1 MNITTTLAWLI
12 TAHFIQGLIG
22 LPIDRELL
30 RVKRKGGGEFDNG
43 EELINK
49 VRRSQDDKETEIRHK
64 RRFFAID
71 TTERESQES
80 YKTKMEARSSRSSRE
95 DNDITAKRPE
105 RFRLRIHKRSHDE
118 SSLIKGD
125 TISGSGQ
132 QPEPGTSGS
141 GLWSGPLQHSKR
153 DDKRSMSSNSLDSL
167 IATLRAISSLAPED
181 NDNSDKEIESS
192 ESGLWLKPDNAID
205 DKLPQFFNEEASS
218 GSGEDAEKAL
228 NMLSETAQ
236 MELSKNGD
244 EVSSGLAV
252 SEPKVSSEEDK
263 PDNGGKLFRRDVKSD
278 SLADDLVAA
287 AGNDDKSDNS
297 EQEDHLSSSSGSG
310 NEKQEAEDEMSQ
322 QPDEDKIKE
331 QPDIKTTRTLADALL
346 PNAFFRVKRSSQ
358 EDAMLLS
365 ESNLGENDALVS
377 NSLVARFYRDQDAL
391 ADAPDITEASVA
403 SLPSETE
410 AVSSLD
416 KKVKPVKRESYY
428 DHSGDFSEPRVV
440 YTREITEARDPII
453 ERPAVY
459 SQSTDESEMDSSF
472 GGDEDDDDDATL
484 TIHEREIRED
494 GYVGCYEDKS
504 PDRDLPT
511 ILSVPNLTPDSCRS
525 ACQGAGHAYAGVQ
538 YGYLCRCGDSYGKY
552 TKVSDEECNALCVG
566 DRAQKCGGFW
576 RSAVFTTGKWDLPLF
591 NTCVELHRV
600 RKNTATT
607 S

>member
-1 MNITTTLAWLI
+1 
-12 TAHFIQGLIG
+12 
-22 LPIDRELL
+22 
-30 RVKRKGGGEFDNG
+30 
-43 EELINK
+43 
-49 VRRSQDDKETEIRHK
+49 
-64 RRFFAID
+64 
-71 TTERESQES
+71 
-80 YKTKMEARSSRSSRE
+80 MEARSSRSSRE

-105 RFRLRIHKRSHDE
+105 RFRLGIHKRSQDE
-118 SSLIKGD
+118 SSSIKGD

-141 GLWSGPLQHSKR
+141 GLWSGPLLHSKR

-192 ESGLWLKPDNAID
+192 GSGLWLKPDNAID

-244 EVSSGLAV
+244 QVSSDSAV
-252 SEPKVSSEEDK
+252 SEPRVSGEEEK

-287 AGNDDKSDNS
+287 AENDDKSDDS
-297 EQEDHLSSSSGSG
+297 EQEDHLSPSSGSG
-310 NEKQEAEDEMSQ
+310 DEKQEAEDEMSQ

-331 QPDIKTTRTLADALL
+331 QPDIKTTRALADALL

-416 KKVKPVKRESYY
+416 KKVKPAKRESYY

-459 SQSTDESEMDSSF
+459 SQSMDESEMDSSF
-472 GGDEDDDDDATL
+472 GGDDDDDDDATL

-494 GYVGCYEDKS
+494 GTVNKIEY
-504 PDRDLPT
+504 
-511 ILSVPNLTPDSCRS
+511 SVIVC
-525 ACQGAGHAYAGVQ
+525 
-538 YGYLCRCGDSYGKY
+538 
-552 TKVSDEECNALCVG
+552 
-566 DRAQKCGGFW
+566 
-576 RSAVFTTGKWDLPLF
+576 
-591 NTCVELHRV
+591 
-600 RKNTATT
+600 T
-607 S
+607 SKEK